1 MLSSSPASSSA
12 EGAAAEQGQPRPP
25 SAAAPPTAPL
35 VVVGLSARALA
46 EACRRAGRAVLAVD
60 LFDDAD
66 TRAAAAASRRVEGS
80 FAGGPDLA
88 ATLAAIDALVAESG
102 LAPAGIVAGSGF
114 EHRPQ
119 ALAALARRLPLLGAP
134 PAAVEAVK
142 DPAGLAALL
151 ARLGVPHPETSLA
164 APADPENWLAKTAGA
179 AGGHHVRP
187 AAGIAATP
195 GRYFQRRVAGR
206 PLSAAFLADGRRA
219 RLLAFCETRT
229 DPAAGAPF
237 RFSGVIGPVPVDG
250 VLAAAVA
257 GALDAIVAATG
268 LSGLCGVDLVADEAG
283 AWWLLEINPRPTAA
297 LEVLDRGDAP
307 LIDLHLAA
315 VAGTLPAAWRPPA
328 EPAGTAV
335 VFAPRAFAVPVVA
348 WPDWIADRPLPGT
361 EIGTGEPA
369 VTVRA
374 TATTP
379 VSVADKLM
387 SLTGDALRLLI
398 G

>member
-1 MLSSSPASSSA
+1 MPSPSPASSSA
-12 EGAAAEQGQPRPP
+12 EAVAGPSGAR
-25 SAAAPPTAPL
+25 SAPL

-66 TRAAAAASRRVEGS
+66 TRAAAAASRRVDGS
-80 FAGGPDLA
+80 FAAGPDLA
-88 ATLAAIDALVAESG
+88 ATLAAIDALVAGSG

-114 EHRPQ
+114 EHRPR

-134 PAAVEAVK
+134 PAAVGMVK
-142 DPAGLAALL
+142 DPAGLATLL
-151 ARLGVPHPETSLA
+151 ARLGVPHPDTSLA
-164 APADPENWLAKTAGA
+164 APADPENWLAKRAGA

-187 AAGIAATP
+187 AAGLAAAP
-195 GRYFQRRVAGR
+195 RRYFQRRVEGR
-206 PLSAAFLADGRRA
+206 MLSAAFLADGRRA

-229 DPAAGAPF
+229 DPAANAPF
-237 RFSGVIGPVPVDG
+237 RFSGVIGPVDVVPG
-250 VLAAAVA
+250 LAAAVT

-268 LSGLCGVDLVADEAG
+268 LSGLCGADLVADETG

-297 LEVLDRGDAP
+297 LDVLDRGDAP
-307 LIDLHLAA
+307 LIDLHLSA
-315 VAGTLPAAWRPPA
+315 VAGALPEAWRPPA

-335 VFAPRAFAVPVVA
+335 VFAPRAFTVPETA
-348 WPDWIADRPLPGT
+348 WPEWMSDRPRPGAA
-361 EIGTGEPA
+361 IGAGEPV

-374 TATTP
+374 AGP
-379 VSVADKLM
+379 SPASVADKLM
-387 SLTGDALRLLI
+387 SLRGDALARLI